1 MATQIE
7 RLDEDPLGGPPVV
20 AGFGGRSPHE
30 QSHGESFFA
39 LVLHRFRGEGLYVL
53 DEPEAAL
60 SPSRQMAFLA
70 RLHDLVQQGSQFII
84 ATHSPIIM
92 AYPHGR
98 LLELGGD
105 GIRQAAYEETEHFR
119 VTRDFLVRRE
129 RILKQLLTAG
139 DGQAE

>member
-1 MATQIE
+1 MISAAIGSAGE
-7 RLDEDPLGGPPVV
+7 VPP
-20 AGFGGRSPHE
+20 APRST
-30 QSHGESFFA
+30 GN
-39 LVLHRFRGEGLYVL
+39 
-53 DEPEAAL
+53 
-60 SPSRQMAFLA
+60 
-70 RLHDLVQQGSQFII
+70 